1 MSNSLQGFVGDD
13 SGATAIEYA
22 LLSLLIA
29 LVLIAAL
36 SALGTQLGNEFN
48 EVSSALK

>member
-1 MSNSLQGFVGDD
+1 MSIALRALAGDE

-22 LLSLLIA
+22 LLSGLIA

-36 SALGTQLGNEFN
+36 SALGARLGNEFN